1 MSSVVIAGNTSGT
14 ITLDAPAV
22 AGTTVLTL
30 PATTGNIVTDS
41 ATQTLTN
48 KTLTAPNLGTPSALV
63 GTNITG
69 TANAFN
75 AGIGVNQT
83 WQDVTGSRSASTT
96 YTNSTGKPIQLSVK
110 NTNAVTITVNGLA
123 LGFLSSAAGST
134 MNAIIPNGGTY
145 SYTGTITSWFE
156 LR

>member
-1 MSSVVIAGNTSGT
+1 LSKLVLSGDTSGSV
-14 ITLDAPAV
+14 TLDAPAV
-22 AGTTVLTL
+22 SGTTTLTL

-83 WQDVTGSRSASTT
+83 WTNLTGSRSANTT
-96 YTNSTGKPIQLSVK
+96 YTNSTGKPIQLSVR
-110 NTNAVTITVNGLA
+110 NTNQVTITVNSLA
-123 LGFLSSAAGST
+123 IGFLSSAAGST

-145 SYTGTITSWFE
+145 SYTGTIDSWFE